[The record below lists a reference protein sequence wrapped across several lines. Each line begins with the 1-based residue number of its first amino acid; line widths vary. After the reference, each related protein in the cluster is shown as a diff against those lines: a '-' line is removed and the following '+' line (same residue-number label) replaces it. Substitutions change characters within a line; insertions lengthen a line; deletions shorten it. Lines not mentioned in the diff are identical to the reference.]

1 MKKEKWF
8 DRKFDFSYDQNI
20 LPSIIE
26 RLEKTPLL
34 LKEKINEIPTEYLT
48 IKRNGK
54 WSIQENIGH
63 LTDLEPI
70 WQGRL
75 EDILNNKEE
84 LRTADLE
91 NKKTDL
97 AEHNEKD
104 IYTLIDEFI
113 NIRFLTLKK
122 LHTLTEKEAYNYAL
136 HPRLKTPMRTMDL
149 FLFVAEHDNYH
160 LDRIIELETT
170 YNTS

>member
-8 DRKFDFSYDQNI
+8 DRKFDFSFDQNI

-34 LKEKINEIPTEYLT
+34 LKIKMDEIPTEHLT

-63 LTDLEPI
+63 LIDLEPI

-84 LRTADLE
+84 LRAADLE

-97 AEHNEKD
+97 AGHNEKD
-104 IYTLIDEFI
+104 IHDLIDEFM
-113 NIRFLTLKK
+113 NIRFLTIKK
-122 LHTLTEKEAYNYAL
+122 LRELTDNEAYKSSL

-149 FLFVAEHDNYH
+149 FLFVAEHDDYH
-160 LDRIIELETT
+160 LARIIELETT